1 MQQRMH
7 PQKKILILI
16 EKWTQLSRAKET
28 CNKVYLKIKKSIM
41 ECHYYP
47 LDSILHRTSQSTH
60 IVLAAVA
67 IKLCNLIKK
76 ECDKFTTTYKLQKWW
91 ALPLSSQKK

>member
-1 MQQRMH
+1 
-7 PQKKILILI
+7 
-16 EKWTQLSRAKET
+16 
-28 CNKVYLKIKKSIM
+28 M

-76 ECDKFTTTYKLQKWW
+76 ECDKFTTTYKLQK
-91 ALPLSSQKK
+91 